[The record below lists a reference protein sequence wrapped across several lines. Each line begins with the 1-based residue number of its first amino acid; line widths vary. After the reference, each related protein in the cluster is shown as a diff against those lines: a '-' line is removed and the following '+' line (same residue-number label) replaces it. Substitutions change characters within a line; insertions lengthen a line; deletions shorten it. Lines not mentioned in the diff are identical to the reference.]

1 MEKKRKTLL
10 RFCNF
15 SSSWQKMQD
24 LPFAKTHK
32 GVYHCSTQV
41 QLGSMYPDLAYVD
54 DE

>member
-15 SSSWQKMQD
+15 SSSWQKMQA

-41 QLGSMYPDLAYVD
+41 QLGSMHSAPAEVG